1 MKKYTLKN
9 LIKDIETKEPRKEQE
24 KKANKH
30 FYIIDTRDG
39 SKILKAN
46 QKSELLTLAEYLN
59 IRATTEDQKTES
71 ALNLGRYA
79 DDWRRCWYNMED
91 EEEIYI
97 IYPSKEKAEEITEA
111 LLYFET
117 FSESYSRG
125 FYYMEER
132 RGQFSN
138 IYNYLSYF
146 IRELT
151 QDEQQEEKRLKYF
164 YLANEIEPYAIKRA
178 QDQQAKD
185 EEHKKR
191 DAEWVEHF
199 KYIFNH
205 SLDFAI
211 DLELDN
217 EKPNGLAEMR
227 AIKLIDSIGAYN
239 GFNIIKFDK
248 IITYCNKFT
257 KYYNENNPNNYA
269 KRYTAKFGRE
279 GSPVMYIEIDLKDKE
294 EAEQVEKDLKEI
306 SKADECWLESVK
318 SSYFGVR
325 AVFRIWWD

>member
-39 SKILKAN
+39 SKILKTN
-46 QKSELLTLAEYLN
+46 QKSELITLTNYLN
-59 IRATTEDQKTES
+59 IRATTEDKKTEN

-79 DDWRRCWYNMED
+79 DDWRRCWYNMQD
-91 EEEIYI
+91 EEEIFI
-97 IYPSKEKAEEITEA
+97 IYPSKEKAEEISEA

-138 IYNYLSYF
+138 IFNYLSYF

-151 QDEQQEEKRLKYF
+151 QDQQQEEKQLKYF
-164 YLANEIEPYAIKRA
+164 YLANEVEPYALTRA

-185 EEHKKR
+185 EQKKQKH
-191 DAEWVEHF
+191 DEYIKHF
-199 KYIFNH
+199 QYIFNH

-211 DLELDN
+211 DLELDH
-217 EKPNGLAEMR
+217 EKPNGLNEQR
-227 AIKLIDSIGAYN
+227 AIKLVDSIGAYN
-239 GFNIIKFDK
+239 DFNVVQFDK
-248 IITYCNKFT
+248 IITYCNQFT
-257 KYYNENNPNNYA
+257 KYYNENNPNNYS

-279 GSPVMYIEIDLKDKE
+279 GSPVVYLEIDLKDRT
-294 EAEQVEKDLKEI
+294 EAEQVEEDLKRI
-306 SKADECWLESVK
+306 SNADECWLESLK
-318 SSYFGVR
+318 NSYYGVR
-325 AVFRIWWD
+325 ATFRIWWD

>member
-30 FYIIDTRDG
+30 FYIINTREG
-39 SKILKAN
+39 TKHLETN
-46 QKSELLTLAEYLN
+46 QQSELITLANYLS
-59 IRATTEDQKTES
+59 IRATTEDKKTES

-132 RGQFSN
+132 RNQYNN
-138 IYNYLSYF
+138 IFNYLSYY

-151 QDEQQEEKRLKYF
+151 REEQQEENRLKYY
-164 YLANEIEPYAIKRA
+164 YLANQIEPYALSRAEDERKR
-178 QDQQAKD
+178 D
-185 EEHKKR
+185 EEREKEQDEYIK
-191 DAEWVEHF
+191 HF
-199 KYIFNH
+199 KFIFEH
-205 SLDFAI
+205 SLNFAI
-211 DLELDN
+211 DLNLHH
-217 EKPNGLAEMR
+217 EKPNGLNEQR

-248 IITYCNKFT
+248 IITYCNQFT
-257 KYYNENNPNNYA
+257 RYYNENNPNNYI
-269 KRYTAKFGRE
+269 KDYSVKFGRE
-279 GSPVMYIEIDLKDKE
+279 GSPVMYIEITLKDAAQAE
-294 EAEQVEKDLKEI
+294 EILKDFKKL
-306 SKADECWLESVK
+306 SNADEVDLIEIRPH
-318 SSYFGVR
+318 YFGVS
-325 AVFRIWWD
+325 AEFRIWWD

>member
-24 KKANKH
+24 KKEDKH

-39 SKILKAN
+39 SKILKTN

-59 IRATTEDQKTES
+59 IRATTEDKKTES

-91 EEEIYI
+91 EEEIFI
-97 IYPSKEKAEEITEA
+97 IYPSKEKSQEISEA

-117 FSESYSRG
+117 FSESYSKG

-151 QDEQQEEKRLKYF
+151 QDEQQEEKRLNYF
-164 YLANEIEPYAIKRA
+164 YLANEIEPYAIRRA

-248 IITYCNKFT
+248 IITYCNQFT
-257 KYYNENNPNNYA
+257 KYYNENNPNNHS

-318 SSYFGVR
+318 NSYFGVR